1 MSQEAADG
9 VGGGVTLVILGLEDA
24 QTRLLP
30 REECPFLVAELWEEF
45 RGRGLEKETT
55 ESRGAPP

>member
-1 MSQEAADG
+1 M
-9 VGGGVTLVILGLEDA
+9 ILGLEDA

-30 REECPFLVAELWEEF
+30 REECPFLGAELWEEF